1 MNIKFWKFIREIG
14 VKDSYASWEIS
25 IVNTVNFIN
34 ALAMLN
40 LAVAI
45 VFYLVIDAPF
55 FIYSSLLLFFLA
67 SFVFVFNKIKN
78 YLWAS
83 YYFFSL
89 GFLYFI
95 VMNLYLGKDTYIILL
110 YFPMCIA
117 ILQIFG
123 NKYMFKHMIVLF
135 SICVLSILAIIYGF
149 INYPPSIVIE
159 PYLNAIQ
166 CLNLIISFTTTI
178 SFMISISIV
187 SNRQLV
193 IINDTLN
200 EKAALLA
207 ELNHRVKNNLNIIV
221 SLLNMRR
228 HQANHQEAKQALLD
242 CQNKV
247 YSMALVHN
255 MLYTEEDHRNLNF
268 NQYIEI
274 LTKEL
279 VNSLNYKGQV
289 KEILDLEP
297 LILNLDKS
305 IPCGLILNELIVN
318 SIKHAKVDK
327 NKDLLLTIKL
337 FQKQGKAH
345 IYYKDNGEAFDK
357 DILFNNER
365 LGMQLIDSLVQQID
379 GSYHVSTLNGMEI
392 TFIVN
397 L

>member
-1 MNIKFWKFIREIG
+1 MEFWNAIRSIGLQKKQMPWEQSLIKTI
-14 VKDSYASWEIS
+14 
-25 IVNTVNFIN
+25 NFIT
-34 ALAMLN
+34 ALGMIN
-40 LAVAI
+40 LAIAI
-45 VFYLVIDAPF
+45 VFYLIIDIPF
-55 FIYSSLLLFFLA
+55 FVYSSLGLFFLA
-67 SFVFVFNKIKN
+67 PIVFILNKYKN

-83 YYFFSL
+83 YFFFII
-89 GFLYFI
+89 GYVYFI
-95 VMNLYLGKDTYIILL
+95 VINIFLGKDSFVILM
-110 YFPMCIA
+110 YFPFSIS
-117 ILQIFG
+117 ILQLFG
-123 NKYMFKHMIVLF
+123 NKYLFKHMIILYILCLF
-135 SICVLSILAIIYGF
+135 SIITIIIGY
-149 INYPPSIVIE
+149 IHIPHSTLVNEYIIP
-159 PYLNAIQ
+159 IQ
-166 CLNLIISFTTTI
+166 YLNLIISFTTTF
-178 SFMISISIV
+178 SFMISISIA
-187 SNRQLV
+187 SNKQ
-193 IINDTLN
+193 IQFISETLN
-200 EKAALLA
+200 EKAALLS

-228 HQANHQEAKQALLD
+228 HQSHQSETKEALLD

-255 MLYTEEDHRNLNF
+255 MLYREEDHRNLSF

-279 VNSLNYKGQV
+279 VNSLHYKGQV

-392 TFIVN
+392 TFTVN